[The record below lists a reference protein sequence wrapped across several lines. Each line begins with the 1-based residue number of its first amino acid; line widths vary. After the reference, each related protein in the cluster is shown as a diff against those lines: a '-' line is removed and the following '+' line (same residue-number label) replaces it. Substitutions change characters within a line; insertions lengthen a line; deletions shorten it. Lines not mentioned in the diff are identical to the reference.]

1 MKHTIYNL
9 MNHFVEIEKTKNIG
23 TIGTSA
29 EIWNWEI
36 SIANNKED
44 VYKGTASERDR
55 KVTLGWM
62 ELQSDKPLT
71 EMIEACKRY
80 MNQ

>member
-1 MKHTIYNL
+1 